1 MPGEPDFLDAKDLR
15 RLRPWTF
22 RAGLGLA
29 TDDVKTLTNRLKR
42 KDAEKKGKERGSK
55 AQTQESAM
63 DRWIKTDVLIVDES
77 KCLRVR
83 LNGKPRGLLTGCAVS
98 MIDGRFWDKLEA
110 VARNIR
116 NINKPFGG
124 IQLVLCGE

>member
-1 MPGEPDFLDAKDLR
+1 
-15 RLRPWTF
+15 
-22 RAGLGLA
+22 
-29 TDDVKTLTNRLKR
+29 
-42 KDAEKKGKERGSK
+42 
-55 AQTQESAM
+55 
-63 DRWIKTDVLIVDES
+63 
-77 KCLRVR
+77 
-83 LNGKPRGLLTGCAVS
+83 